1 MSVSSLFTFPL
12 RENSEERLENVRKRN
27 ANIKG
32 AVAQKAAGFFL
43 MSNQDHINIRDKL
56 RTPQIQLKH
65 I

>member
-32 AVAQKAAGFFL
+32 AVAQKATAGFFL
-43 MSNQDHINIRDKL
+43 M
-56 RTPQIQLKH
+56 
-65 I
+65 